1 MKSESERIYR
11 FAAMGEL
18 SQGIAHNLNTPLSAV
33 MARAEMLVERLKEMK
48 EGKGGKEGSLE
59 SKLDKCLRDAE
70 VIVGNATKL
79 SEIIRNMMQKGLQEG
94 EETPKMLNLSHL
106 LKEELQFLEADMKF
120 KHEIKKSY
128 SLEESVPYIE
138 GVYFHFSQS
147 FANII
152 KNVMESIDG
161 SDIKE
166 LTVSSRCDEENI
178 CIEIHDTGL
187 GAGKVTQGHQPLTS
201 GEKRWVQT
209 CELLKPY
216 DAELKIRSKPHDN
229 HYIIRIPRKGKK
241 QH

>member
-18 SQGIAHNLNTPLSAV
+18 FQGITHNLNTPLSAV

-48 EGKGGKEGSLE
+48 EEKGEKEGSFE

-79 SEIIRNMMQKGLQEG
+79 SEIIRNVMQKGLQEG
-94 EETPKMLNLSHL
+94 EETPQMLNISHL

-161 SDIKE
+161 SEVKE
-166 LTVSSRCDEENI
+166 LTISSKCDEDNI
-178 CIEIHDTGL
+178 YIEIHDTGL
-187 GAGKVTQGHQPLTS
+187 EAEKVTQGHQPLTP

-209 CELLKPY
+209 CELLRPY

-229 HYIIRIPRKGKK
+229 LYTIRIPCKSKK
-241 QH
+241 